1 MVSLYLD
8 VVGNRAFHDSFLIEK
23 NLSLWVVVAEW
34 DWLPGGRGGGEGGSE
49 EWLWWLVGESRRRGG
64 VGRPGKKRK
73 VWRRKGW
80 VRRGRSSRLVVSILF
95 CMAPGTVK
103 MEVPESPM
111 RDGGDTPSSI
121 ESSEVESA
129 LLSKATLTT
138 TALGRKAAGAAA
150 APPHSNV
157 HELLECPVCTNS
169 MYPPIH
175 QVLLW
180 SLFLSLFCF
189 FFFLSFF
196 PLSAA
201 ARILFVCLLPCLLW
215 DLSQHTKNTAHQSF
229 PTQP

>member
-1 MVSLYLD
+1 M
-8 VVGNRAFHDSFLIEK
+8 
-23 NLSLWVVVAEW
+23 
-34 DWLPGGRGGGEGGSE
+34 
-49 EWLWWLVGESRRRGG
+49 
-64 VGRPGKKRK
+64 
-73 VWRRKGW
+73 
-80 VRRGRSSRLVVSILF
+80 RRGRSSRLVVSILF

-180 SLFLSLFCF
+180 SLFCF
-189 FFFLSFF
+189 FLFLSFF

-201 ARILFVCLLPCLLW
+201 AGILFVCLLPCLLW
-215 DLSQHTKNTAHQSF
+215 DLSQHTKNTTHQSF

>member
-1 MVSLYLD
+1 M
-8 VVGNRAFHDSFLIEK
+8 
-23 NLSLWVVVAEW
+23 
-34 DWLPGGRGGGEGGSE
+34 
-49 EWLWWLVGESRRRGG
+49 
-64 VGRPGKKRK
+64 GRPGKKRK

-138 TALGRKAAGAAA
+138 TAIGRKAAGGAA

-180 SLFLSLFCF
+180 SLFLSPFCF
-189 FFFLSFF
+189 FLFVCFFLSIVRSCWDSFC
-196 PLSAA
+196 
-201 ARILFVCLLPCLLW
+201 LFASLLALGSLP
-215 DLSQHTKNTAHQSF
+215 AHKKHNPSIISH
-229 PTQP
+229 PTLTR

>member
-1 MVSLYLD
+1 
-8 VVGNRAFHDSFLIEK
+8 
-23 NLSLWVVVAEW
+23 
-34 DWLPGGRGGGEGGSE
+34 LPGGIGGGRGGREGGGSE
-49 EWLWWLVGESRRRGG
+49 EWLWWSARESRRRRG
-64 VGRPGKKRK
+64 VWRPGKKRK

-103 MEVPESPM
+103 MEVPGSPM

-129 LLSKATLTT
+129 LLSKSTLTT
-138 TALGRKAAGAAA
+138 TTLGRKVASGAA

-175 QVLLW
+175 QVPNLLF
-180 SLFLSLFCF
+180 SL
-189 FFFLSFF
+189 
-196 PLSAA
+196 
-201 ARILFVCLLPCLLW
+201 
-215 DLSQHTKNTAHQSF
+215 
-229 PTQP
+229 

>member
-1 MVSLYLD
+1 
-8 VVGNRAFHDSFLIEK
+8 
-23 NLSLWVVVAEW
+23 
-34 DWLPGGRGGGEGGSE
+34 LPGGRGGGEGGSE
-49 EWLWWLVGESRRRGG
+49 EWLWCSVGESRRRGG

-121 ESSEVESA
+121 ESSEVESS
-129 LLSKATLTT
+129 LLSKSTVTT
-138 TALGRKAAGAAA
+138 TSSGRKAASGTA

-180 SLFLSLFCF
+180 SFFLSLFCF
-189 FFFLSFF
+189 CLFVSFF

-201 ARILFVCLLPCLLW
+201 AGILFVCLLPCLLW
-215 DLSQHTKNTAHQSF
+215 HLSRHTKNTTHQSF